1 MRVVIVKPLFLG
13 EEQEEF
19 SAVCRWCVHEK
30 NAHLN
35 GQAWAPGETLDDVT
49 VRGRMPLADDLGWIV
64 CARGH
69 RRLVLREGREPAL
82 NFR

>member
-1 MRVVIVKPLFLG
+1 VHVIVKPLFVA
-13 EEQEEF
+13 EDQEEF

-30 NAHLN
+30 NARLN
-35 GQAWAPGETLDDVT
+35 DQSWRPGETLDDVT
-49 VRGRMPLADDLGWIV
+49 VRGRMPLRDDLGWIV
-64 CARGH
+64 CPRGH